1 MAISIRPRVERL
13 VRARFENLVAPVT
26 LLCFTKR
33 HDCPACDEERA
44 LLRTLASLSEKLELD
59 LRELPADAAAATRY
73 RVDKTPATV
82 LLGERDYGIRFYGLT
97 GGYAFGPLVD
107 AIVMASTGRSGLD
120 ADVEAAVRAIKKRL
134 HLEVFVSLRCPG
146 CADMV
151 RRAHEIAFAG
161 SKVVADMVDMA
172 EFPALAE
179 RYGLHGVPRTVV
191 NGSAAPSPA
200 GEIAKW
206 LGILDAGATICRMS
220 PHACAATG
228 SRPGA
233 EAGPEPLWWE
243 PVFAA
248 RSWHRDRG
256 IRSSLSHHNG
266 GDPG

>member
-26 LLCFTKR
+26 FLCFTKR
-33 HDCPACDEERA
+33 QGCPACDEQRA
-44 LLRTLASLSEKLELD
+44 LLRALASLSEKLELE
-59 LRELPADAAAATRY
+59 LRELPAEAAEAARY

-97 GGYAFGPLVD
+97 GGYAFSALVD
-107 AIVMASTGRSGLD
+107 AILMISTGCSGLD
-120 ADVEAAVRAIKKRL
+120 PDVEEAVRAVRKRL

-146 CADMV
+146 CAGTV
-151 RRAHEIAFAG
+151 RRAHELAFAS

-179 RYGLHGVPRTVV
+179 RYRLNGVPQTVV
-191 NGSAAPSPA
+191 NGGASPSPA
-200 GEIAKW
+200 GAISRW
-206 LGILDAGATICRMS
+206 LGIRDGGATACRTGA
-220 PHACAATG
+220 HACAATG
-228 SRPGA
+228 SRQGA

-256 IRSSLSHHNG
+256 VRSSPSHSEG
-266 GDPG
+266 GVRG